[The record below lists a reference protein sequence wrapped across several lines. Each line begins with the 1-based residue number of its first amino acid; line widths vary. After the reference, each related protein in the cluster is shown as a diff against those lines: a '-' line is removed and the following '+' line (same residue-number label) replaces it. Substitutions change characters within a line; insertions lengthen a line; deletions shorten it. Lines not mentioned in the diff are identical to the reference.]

1 MLLLISLSALLLS
14 VVFIQVGSGSLA
26 PLDALSGAA
35 LGFSSSQIGLLGS
48 AHFLGLLIGCIVNPI
63 LIRRSGHA
71 RSFAIMAAASAI
83 SALMHPIYQDIYF
96 WCVLRMLSGFAIA
109 GAYTVIESWLQAKL
123 NNNNRGRVFSVYR
136 VADMSGILL
145 AQSIV
150 AALDPAT
157 YIAYNFIAMIACM
170 SLLPLA
176 LTQSMPPELPERV
189 SLKPFFALTISPLAG
204 FGIFAAGMTT
214 AAFRMVGPVYAIE
227 IGLNASSVAIYLVMG
242 VLGGALIQI
251 PAGYITDRF
260 NRRYVLIGFSIA
272 AVLVCLVTGFSAY
285 GTVTPMFGYIMA
297 FLFGAV
303 TMPIYSVCA
312 THANDFASHK
322 DLVHLSA
329 SLILMYSLGGI
340 ASPYLSGWL
349 IQEYGPGSMFIF
361 ISIIHILLLLYSFWR
376 MTIRPA
382 MRITAYR
389 YVPRTTMFINLFLRS
404 RNNDTEDAA
413 NNSAERE

>member
-1 MLLLISLSALLLS
+1 
-14 VVFIQVGSGSLA
+14 
-26 PLDALSGAA
+26 
-35 LGFSSSQIGLLGS
+35 
-48 AHFLGLLIGCIVNPI
+48 
-63 LIRRSGHA
+63 
-71 RSFAIMAAASAI
+71 
-83 SALMHPIYQDIYF
+83 
-96 WCVLRMLSGFAIA
+96 
-109 GAYTVIESWLQAKL
+109 
-123 NNNNRGRVFSVYR
+123 
-136 VADMSGILL
+136 
-145 AQSIV
+145 
-150 AALDPAT
+150 
-157 YIAYNFIAMIACM
+157 
-170 SLLPLA
+170 
-176 LTQSMPPELPERV
+176 
-189 SLKPFFALTISPLAG
+189 
-204 FGIFAAGMTT
+204 MTT

-227 IGLNASSVAIYLVMG
+227 IGLDASSVAIYLVMG

-272 AVLVCLVTGFSAY
+272 AVLVCLLTGFSAY
-285 GTVTPMFGYIMA
+285 GSMQTPMFGYIMA

-303 TMPIYSVCA
+303 TMPIYSICA
-312 THANDFASHK
+312 THANDFASSK

-361 ISIIHILLLLYSFWR
+361 ISIIHILLLIYSFWR

-404 RNNDTEDAA
+404 RNNDTDEADNIPA
-413 NNSAERE
+413 NRE

>member
-1 MLLLISLSALLLS
+1 
-14 VVFIQVGSGSLA
+14 
-26 PLDALSGAA
+26 
-35 LGFSSSQIGLLGS
+35 
-48 AHFLGLLIGCIVNPI
+48 
-63 LIRRSGHA
+63 
-71 RSFAIMAAASAI
+71 
-83 SALMHPIYQDIYF
+83 
-96 WCVLRMLSGFAIA
+96 
-109 GAYTVIESWLQAKL
+109 
-123 NNNNRGRVFSVYR
+123 
-136 VADMSGILL
+136 
-145 AQSIV
+145 
-150 AALDPAT
+150 
-157 YIAYNFIAMIACM
+157 
-170 SLLPLA
+170 
-176 LTQSMPPELPERV
+176 
-189 SLKPFFALTISPLAG
+189 
-204 FGIFAAGMTT
+204 MTT

-227 IGLNASSVAIYLVMG
+227 IGLDASSVAIYLVMG
-242 VLGGALIQI
+242 ILGGALIQI

-272 AVLVCLVTGFSAY
+272 AVFVCLVTGFSAY
-285 GTVTPMFGYIMA
+285 GAMTPMFGYIMA

-312 THANDFASHK
+312 THANDFASRK

-361 ISIIHILLLLYSFWR
+361 ISIIHILLLIYSFWR

-404 RNNDTEDAA
+404 RNNDTEDAD
-413 NNSAERE
+413 NISADRE

>member
-1 MLLLISLSALLLS
+1 M
-14 VVFIQVGSGSLA
+14 VFIQVGSGSLA

-35 LGFSSSQIGLLGS
+35 LGFTSSQIGLLGS

-71 RSFAIMAAASAI
+71 RSFAIRAAASAI

-96 WCVLRMLSGFAIA
+96 WCVLRLLSGFAIA

-176 LTQSMPPELPERV
+176 LTQSMPPELPEHV

-227 IGLNASSVAIYLVMG
+227 IGLDASSVAIYLVMG
-242 VLGGALIQI
+242 ILGGALIQI

-272 AVLVCLVTGFSAY
+272 AVFVCLVTGFSAY
-285 GTVTPMFGYIMA
+285 GAMTPMFGYIMA

-312 THANDFASHK
+312 THANDFASRK

-404 RNNDTEDAA
+404 RNNDTEDAD
-413 NNSAERE
+413 NISDD